1 LLRHVVLEY
10 SCFFRVV
17 SVQPVEDA
25 VDAFGAVGGVV
36 ERDAHGCAGRESW
49 GGGGLE
55 VDFGFLIGLVR
66 FRVED
71 AKCFKCGKVP
81 RLEVAAE
88 MDIID
93 GEKQPIWHHVFFT

>member
-49 GGGGLE
+49 RGGWTGGG
-55 VDFGFLIGLVR
+55 FW
-66 FRVED
+66 FRDWVGGISCGD
-71 AKCFKCGKVP
+71 AKYFKCGKVP